1 MNLFEISRTQ
11 DICLMLL
18 YHFIHVWSS
27 YLARPMVC
35 RFFSAAAEILLFFS
49 AAAEILL
56 VCTSGSYNFVISF
69 SVFLDKTQRFV
80 D

>member
-1 MNLFEISRTQ
+1 
-11 DICLMLL
+11 ML
-18 YHFIHVWSS
+18 
-27 YLARPMVC
+27 
-35 RFFSAAAEILLFFS
+35 FFSAVTEILLFFS

-69 SVFLDKTQRFV
+69 SIFLDKTQRFV